1 MTTLEASTDVMVTGH
16 GQRSITGIELN
27 MNADDVTASV
37 LEAIPGVGAKAAWAL
52 VTERAKRA
60 RKRTGDGPLIDDVE
74 AWFGAA
80 GQRLP
85 DTVDVHQILRPG
97 GA

>member
-1 MTTLEASTDVMVTGH
+1 MLFV
-16 GQRSITGIELN
+16 RKELRPDLD
-27 MNADDVTASV
+27 ADEVTASA

-74 AWFGAA
+74 AWFDAA

-85 DTVDVHQILRPG
+85 DSVDVHRILRPR